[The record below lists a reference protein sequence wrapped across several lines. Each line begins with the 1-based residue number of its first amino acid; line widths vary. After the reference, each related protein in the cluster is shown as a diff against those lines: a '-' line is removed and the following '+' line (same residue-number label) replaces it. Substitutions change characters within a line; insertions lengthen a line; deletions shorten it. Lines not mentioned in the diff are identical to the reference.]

1 MDLAIRDRVA
11 VVLAASK
18 GMGFAVAS
26 GLAREGCRVAICA
39 RRKPDLERAA
49 KAIESETGRPVFRRA
64 IDVYR
69 RSSIRPFLSAVERRW
84 GPPDILVVNGG
95 GPPPG
100 LPLELTDRAI
110 DDATRSTLLS
120 AIDWMRAA
128 APGMM
133 ERGWG
138 RILAIESISIKAP
151 IDNLALSNTMRA
163 GVAGFAKSLSR
174 QAAPRGV
181 TVNVLCPGMIR
192 TDRLKALAE
201 VRAKKAG
208 ATVDQ
213 IFERMASEIPAG
225 RIGTPDE
232 FAAAAVFLAS
242 EPARYITGTV
252 IQVDGGAY
260 RGLI

>member
-1 MDLAIRDRVA
+1 MDFAIRDKVA

-49 KAIESETGRPVFRRA
+49 KAIEQESGLPVFRRTL
-64 IDVYR
+64 DVGR
-69 RSSIRPFLSAVERRW
+69 RAAIRPFLAALEREA

-100 LPLELTDRAI
+100 MALDVSDREI
-110 DDATRSTLLS
+110 DEAAESTLFS
-120 AIDWMRAA
+120 AIHWMRAV

-133 ERGWG
+133 KRGWG
-138 RILAIESISIKAP
+138 RILAIESVSIKSP
-151 IDNLALSNTMRA
+151 IDTLALSNTMRA

-174 QAAPRGV
+174 AAAPRGV

-192 TDRLKALAE
+192 TDRLKSLAAD
-201 VRAKKAG
+201 RAKKAG
-208 ATVDQ
+208 TS
-213 IFERMASEIPAG
+213 IEKMFERMEADIPAG
-225 RIGTPDE
+225 RIGTPEE

-260 RGLI
+260 RGLL

>member
-1 MDLAIRDRVA
+1 MDLAIQDRVA

-39 RRKPDLERAA
+39 RRKHELERAA
-49 KAIESETGRPVFRRA
+49 KAIEDETGRPVFRRTLDVGRRAA
-64 IDVYR
+64 IK
-69 RSSIRPFLSAVERRW
+69 PFLAALEKEA

-100 LPLELTDRAI
+100 SALDVSDRMI
-110 DDATRSTLLS
+110 EDAARSTLYS
-120 AIDWMRAA
+120 AIDWMRAV

-133 ERGWG
+133 KRGWG
-138 RILAIESISIKAP
+138 RILAIESVSIKSP
-151 IDNLALSNTMRA
+151 IDTLSLSNTMRA

-174 QAAPRGV
+174 QVAAQGV

-192 TDRLKALAE
+192 TDRLKSLAAD
-201 VRAKKAG
+201 RAKKAG
-208 ATVDQ
+208 TTAEK
-213 IFERMASEIPAG
+213 IFERMAEEIPAG
-225 RIGTPDE
+225 RIGMPDD

-252 IQVDGGAY
+252 LQVDGGAY
-260 RGLI
+260 RGLL

>member
-1 MDLAIRDRVA
+1 MDFGIRNRVA

-49 KAIESETGRPVFRRA
+49 KTIELQTGRPVFRRA
-64 IDVYR
+64 LDVAR
-69 RSSIRPFLSAVERRW
+69 RASIRPFLAALERDA
-84 GPPDILVVNGG
+84 GQPDIVVVNGG

-100 LPLELTDRAI
+100 SPLEIPDRAWEE
-110 DDATRSTLLS
+110 AARSTLFS
-120 AIDWMRAA
+120 AIDWMRAV

-133 ERGWG
+133 RRGWG
-138 RILAIESISIKAP
+138 RIVVIESISIKSP

-163 GVAGFAKSLSR
+163 GVAGYAKSLSR
-174 QAAPRGV
+174 VAAPRGV

-192 TDRLKALAE
+192 TDRLRALAAD
-201 VRAKKAG
+201 RAKKAR
-208 ATVDQ
+208 VSVEE
-213 IFERMASEIPAG
+213 IFRRMAAEIPAG
-225 RIGTPDE
+225 RIGTPED

-252 IQVDGGAY
+252 IQVDGGAF
-260 RGLI
+260 RGLL

>member
-1 MDLAIRDRVA
+1 MDFAIRDRVA

-39 RRKPDLERAA
+39 RRTPDLERAA
-49 KAIESETGRPVFRRA
+49 KAIEAETGRPVFRRA
-64 IDVYR
+64 IDVCKR
-69 RSSIRPFLSAVERRW
+69 AAIRPFLKALEREA

-100 LPLELTDRAI
+100 TPLDVSDRQIEEA
-110 DDATRSTLLS
+110 ARSTLLS
-120 AIDWMRAA
+120 AVDWMRAVA
-128 APGMM
+128 SGMM
-133 ERGWG
+133 KRGWG
-138 RILAIESISIKAP
+138 RILAIESISIKSP

-174 QAAPRGV
+174 AAAPRGV

-192 TDRLKALAE
+192 TDRLKSLAAD
-201 VRAKKAG
+201 RAKKAG
-208 ATVDQ
+208 VSVDE
-213 IFERMASEIPAG
+213 IFRRMAAEIPAG
-225 RIGTPDE
+225 RIGTPED

-242 EPARYITGTV
+242 EPARYITGTL

-260 RGLI
+260 RGLM

>member
-1 MDLAIRDRVA
+1 MDLGLKDRVA

-39 RRKPDLERAA
+39 RRKEPLEEAA
-49 KAIESETGRPVFRRA
+49 KAIEKETGRPVFRRA
-64 IDVYR
+64 MDAEKR
-69 RSSIRPFLSAVERRW
+69 TSIQPFLAEVKKEW

-100 LPLELTDRAI
+100 NPIELA
-110 DDATRSTLLS
+110 DDAFEDAAHSTLFS
-120 AIDWMRAA
+120 AIHWMRAVVT
-128 APGMM
+128 GMM
-133 ERGWG
+133 DRGWG
-138 RILAIESISIKAP
+138 RILAIESVSIKSP
-151 IDNLALSNTMRA
+151 IDTLALSNTMRA
-163 GVAGFAKSLSR
+163 GVAGFAKSLAR
-174 QAAPRGV
+174 AAAPRGV

-192 TDRLKALAE
+192 TDRLKSLAE
-201 VRAKKAG
+201 DRAKKG
-208 ATVDQ
+208 NTTVEE
-213 IFERMASEIPAG
+213 IFKRMAAEIPAG

-242 EPARYITGTV
+242 DPARYITGTV

-260 RGLI
+260 RGLL

>member
-26 GLAREGCRVAICA
+26 GLAREGCRLAICA

-49 KAIESETGRPVFRRA
+49 KTIEDDTGRPVFRRS
-64 IDVYR
+64 IDVGKR
-69 RSSIRPFLSAVERRW
+69 ASIRPFLKALEREA

-100 LPLELTDRAI
+100 SPLELPDRAWE
-110 DDATRSTLLS
+110 DAARSTLFP
-120 AIDWMRAA
+120 AIDWMRAV

-133 ERGWG
+133 SRGWG
-138 RILAIESISIKAP
+138 RILAIESISIKSP

-163 GVAGFAKSLSR
+163 GVAGFAKSLAR
-174 QAAPRGV
+174 AAAPRGV

-192 TDRLKALAE
+192 TDRLKSLAS

-208 ATVDQ
+208 VTVEE
-213 IFERMASEIPAG
+213 IFRRMAAEIPAG
-225 RIGTPDE
+225 RIGTPED

-242 EPARYITGTV
+242 EPARYITGTLM
-252 IQVDGGAY
+252 QVDGGTY
-260 RGLI
+260 RGLG

>member
-49 KAIESETGRPVFRRA
+49 KTIEDETGRPVFRRA

-69 RSSIRPFLSAVERRW
+69 RAAIRPFLAAVERAA

-100 LPLELTDRAI
+100 GALEVSEKLVEEA
-110 DDATRSTLLS
+110 ARSTLFS
-120 AIDWMRAA
+120 AIDWMRAV

-133 ERGWG
+133 KRGWG
-138 RILAIESISIKAP
+138 RILAIESVSIKSP
-151 IDNLALSNTMRA
+151 IDTLALSNTMRA

-174 QAAPRGV
+174 ATAARGV
-181 TVNVLCPGMIR
+181 TVNILCPGMIR
-192 TDRLKALAE
+192 TDRLKELAKI
-201 VRAKKAG
+201 RAGKAG
-208 ATVDQ
+208 TTVEK
-213 IFERMASEIPAG
+213 IFERMAEEIPAG
-225 RIGTPDE
+225 RIGTPED

-242 EPARYITGTV
+242 DPARYITGTV

-260 RGLI
+260 RGLL

>member
-1 MDLAIRDRVA
+1 MDLAIRNKVA

-39 RRKPDLERAA
+39 RRKSELERAA
-49 KAIESETGRPVFRRA
+49 RTIEDETGRPVFRRTLDVGRRAA
-64 IDVYR
+64 IK
-69 RSSIRPFLSAVERRW
+69 PFLAALEKEA

-100 LPLELTDRAI
+100 SALDVSDRMI
-110 DDATRSTLLS
+110 EDAARSTLYS
-120 AIDWMRAA
+120 AIDWMRAV

-133 ERGWG
+133 KRGWG
-138 RILAIESISIKAP
+138 RILAIESVSIKSP
-151 IDNLALSNTMRA
+151 IDTLSLSNTMRA

-174 QAAPRGV
+174 QAAARGV

-192 TDRLKALAE
+192 TDRLKSLAAD
-201 VRAKKAG
+201 RAKKAG
-208 ATVDQ
+208 TTVEK
-213 IFERMASEIPAG
+213 IFERMAEEIPAG
-225 RIGTPDE
+225 RIGTPDD

-242 EPARYITGTV
+242 EPARYITGMV
-252 IQVDGGAY
+252 LQVDGGAY
-260 RGLI
+260 RGLL

>member
-1 MDLAIRDRVA
+1 MDLGIKNRVA

-39 RRKPDLERAA
+39 RREPDLERAA
-49 KAIESETGRPVFRRA
+49 QAIEKETGRPVFRKPLDVDKREA
-64 IDVYR
+64 IQ
-69 RSSIRPFLSAVERRW
+69 PFLSELERKE

-100 LPLELTDRAI
+100 SALEV
-110 DDATRSTLLS
+110 DDAAIESAARSTLFS
-120 AIDWMRAA
+120 AIDWMRAV

-138 RILAIESISIKAP
+138 RILAIESISIKSP
-151 IDNLALSNTMRA
+151 IDTLALSNTMRA

-174 QAAPRGV
+174 SVASKGV
-181 TVNVLCPGMIR
+181 TVNVLCPGMIQ
-192 TDRLKALAE
+192 TDRLRELAD

-208 ATVDQ
+208 VTVDE
-213 IFERMASEIPAG
+213 IFRRMAEEIPAG
-225 RIGTPDE
+225 RIGKPED

-252 IQVDGGAY
+252 VQVDGGAY

>member
-1 MDLAIRDRVA
+1 MDFAIRDRVA

-26 GLAREGCRVAICA
+26 GLAREGCRLAICA

-49 KAIESETGRPVFRRA
+49 KAIEKETGRPVFRRPL
-64 IDVYR
+64 DVGR
-69 RSSIRPFLSAVERRW
+69 RAAIRPFLAALERHA

-100 LPLELTDRAI
+100 TALEVSDRAI
-110 DDATRSTLLS
+110 EEASRSTLFS
-120 AIDWMRAA
+120 AIDWMRAV

-133 ERGWG
+133 KRGWG
-138 RILAIESISIKAP
+138 RILAIESVSIKSP
-151 IDNLALSNTMRA
+151 IDSLALSNTMRA

-174 QAAPRGV
+174 VSAPRGV
-181 TVNVLCPGMIR
+181 TVNVLCPGMIL
-192 TDRLKALAE
+192 TDRLTSLAAD
-201 VRAKKAG
+201 RAKKAG
-208 ATVDQ
+208 VKVEE
-213 IFERMASEIPAG
+213 IFRRMAAEIPAG

-260 RGLI
+260 RGLL